1 MKTGVDKGRATRSV
15 VPNPDSDCHETG
27 VGGTE
32 LWSLLTSTSSY
43 ERRLLLRAASPK
55 EY

>member
-1 MKTGVDKGRATRSV
+1 MKPRVDKGCATRSV
-15 VPNPDSDCHETG
+15 APNPDSDYHEMG

-43 ERRLLLRAASPK
+43 ERRLLPRAASPN